1 MLAVWLELLA
11 SPDSEQATSMT
22 IYAPDD
28 TERRLEELAERERDA
43 WNEYRDHICGL
54 AGRRYEDAESDA
66 WEALQGELL
75 ELSSE
80 RTHLTLLLG
89 PPRS

>member
-1 MLAVWLELLA
+1 
-11 SPDSEQATSMT
+11 MT

-43 WNEYRDHICGL
+43 WSIYREDLRGL
-54 AGRRYEDAESDA
+54 VGRRYDEAEAEA
-66 WEALQGELL
+66 WDELQRELA

>member
-1 MLAVWLELLA
+1 
-11 SPDSEQATSMT
+11 MT

-43 WNEYRDHICGL
+43 WSIYQEDVRGL
-54 AGRRYEDAESDA
+54 VGRLYDEAEAEA
-66 WEALQGELL
+66 WDELQRELL

>member
-1 MLAVWLELLA
+1 
-11 SPDSEQATSMT
+11 MT

-43 WNEYRDHICGL
+43 WGIYRDELRGL
-54 AGRRYEDAESDA
+54 VGRRYDEAEADA
-66 WEALQGELL
+66 WEELQRELV

>member
-1 MLAVWLELLA
+1 
-11 SPDSEQATSMT
+11 MT
-22 IYAPDD
+22 IYAPED

-43 WNEYRDHICGL
+43 WSIYREDMRGL
-54 AGRRYEDAESDA
+54 VGRRYDEAETEA
-66 WEALQGELL
+66 WDELQRELL

-80 RTHLTLLLG
+80 RTHLMLLLG

>member
-1 MLAVWLELLA
+1 
-11 SPDSEQATSMT
+11 MT

-28 TERRLEELAERERDA
+28 TDRLIEELAERERGA
-43 WNEYRDHICGL
+43 WATYREDLAGL
-54 AGRRYEDAESDA
+54 AGRRYDVAEAAA
-66 WEALQGELL
+66 WDELQRELL

-80 RTHLTLLLG
+80 RTQLAPLLG